1 VIGFVRQIKLT
12 HVGFLAHVSYRIV
25 SYSDVPTSM
34 HLASSVCDGG
44 RYKTVRT
51 QGAPNGTFSR
61 RYGLIAITTSWL
73 VAAIWAIPLGAN
85 PRAAAID
92 AATQACAVSWRHGAG
107 YAYPAAYL
115 VDGGQLPPDIC
126 LRDTCPPPKKNHVP
140 SAPNLT
146 LTGGGRCLHNRQS
159 RECMTFVPTR
169 HLLTITLTIT

>member
-1 VIGFVRQIKLT
+1 
-12 HVGFLAHVSYRIV
+12 
-25 SYSDVPTSM
+25 M

-126 LRDTCPPPKKNHVP
+126 LRDTAPPKKK
-140 SAPNLT
+140 
-146 LTGGGRCLHNRQS
+146 
-159 RECMTFVPTR
+159 PTCPP
-169 HLLTITLTIT
+169 LLT